1 MKFQAFQLAKERQA
15 VTIDVRIAEMFGELA
30 EIQPPPHDSS
40 PEDSQQEGI
49 TSDELPF
56 DEDSELPPPKQY
68 ASSRIASTPSQT
80 SLTRKSSWNN
90 LELSNDLA
98 SIKSEVESKL
108 RAHSMPNLFSSRSS
122 HNRIMGISVLISE
135 QETGN
140 GREKEKRIAR
150 VEEFE
155 EFLGQL

>member
-1 MKFQAFQLAKERQA
+1 
-15 VTIDVRIAEMFGELA
+15 MFGKLA

-49 TSDELPF
+49 TSDQLPL

-68 ASSRIASTPSQT
+68 ALNRIASTPSKT
-80 SLTRKSSWNN
+80 TLTRNYSWN
-90 LELSNDLA
+90 ELGSSNDLVLG
-98 SIKSEVESKL
+98 SIKSGVDSKL
-108 RAHSMPNLFSSRSS
+108 RARSMPNLFSSRSS
-122 HNRIMGISVLISE
+122 HNRIMGISVLITE
-135 QETGN
+135 QGTGN